1 MKKLISILSKA
12 ATLVLAVF
20 VGVVA
25 TLALLTTN
33 EPIMTVFAAMADDI
47 PARFIVSCQP
57 DSSGEV
63 WCRKVS
69 P

>member
-1 MKKLISILSKA
+1 MKKLVSILSKI
-12 ATLVLAVF
+12 TRLAFGVI

-25 TLALLTTN
+25 TLAVLTTN
-33 EPIMTVFAAMADDI
+33 EPIMAIFAAMADDI
-47 PARFIVSCQP
+47 PARFIVNCQP